1 MAIYHFSAKVI
12 ARSAGRSAVA
22 AAAYRSASRLYD
34 ERTERPCDYTRKS
47 GVLHS
52 EVMAPAHAPDRWQ
65 DRQALWNEVEWG
77 EKRKDAQLARE
88 IEFALPREIHPDD
101 AIELARSC
109 ALQVM
114 YELLQQHV

>member
-52 EVMAPAHAPDRWQ
+52 EIMAPAHAPDRWQ
-65 DRQALWNEVEWG
+65 DRQALWNEVVGRE
-77 EKRKDAQLARE
+77 AQGRPVG
-88 IEFALPREIHPDD
+88 PRDRVRPAQRDQPGRRH
-101 AIELARSC
+101 
-109 ALQVM
+109 
-114 YELLQQHV
+114 